1 MYILTQLCLDDSLP
15 EEQFREFDV
24 ILSGPIGEVK
34 LVLFPWDAF
43 APSDRIMD
51 RIINTE
57 VVATRP
63 GEAFAGE
70 EIYVCAIAFIS
81 RRALRPVFGH
91 FEPWL
96 RARVWLTPLAD
107 H

>member
-1 MYILTQLCLDDSLP
+1 MRLVDSQP
-15 EEQFREFDV
+15 EEHLRECNI

-51 RIINTE
+51 LIIATV
-57 VVATRP
+57 VVASEP
-63 GEAFAGE
+63 GEALAGE
-70 EIYVCAIAFIS
+70 EIDVCAIAFIS
-81 RRALRPVFGH
+81 WRALRPVRGH

-96 RARVWLTPLAD
+96 RARVWLTPLAE